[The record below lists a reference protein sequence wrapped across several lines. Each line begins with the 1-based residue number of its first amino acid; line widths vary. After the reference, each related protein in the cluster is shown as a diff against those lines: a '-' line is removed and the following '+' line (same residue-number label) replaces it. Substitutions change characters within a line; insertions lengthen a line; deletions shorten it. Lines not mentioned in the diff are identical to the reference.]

1 LFIQD
6 SGEDMSVSSDNED
19 FVGNAF
25 EDEDF
30 HMDIAVDPVGENNL
44 NPGKILNCL
53 NIETKYYLKSD
64 I

>member
-1 LFIQD
+1 
-6 SGEDMSVSSDNED
+6 MSVSSDNED

-44 NPGKILNCL
+44 NPGKYSKLSKCWNKILCKKWYL
-53 NIETKYYLKSD
+53 NIILQK
-64 I
+64 